1 MTGWKI
7 FFIAAA
13 LFNFAAGVP
22 LLVAPHENLAL
33 MHLPPVADV
42 MYHQVTGLLIICFGV
57 GYGLVAGD
65 LTSNH
70 GIVWL
75 GVAGKAG
82 VIFLMAQAYSAG
94 AIPFQAFAIALGDLA
109 FVLGFIAFLL
119 RSARQN

>member
-1 MTGWKI
+1 MRGWSI

-65 LTSNH
+65 PSSNR

-94 AIPFQAFAIALGDLA
+94 TIPFQAFAVALGDLA
-109 FVLGFIAFLL
+109 FVLGFVIFLL
-119 RSARQN
+119 QSARQR

>member
-1 MTGWKI
+1 MGWTVL
-7 FFIAAA
+7 FIAAA

-65 LTSNH
+65 QTRNH

-75 GVAGKAG
+75 GAAGKIG
-82 VIFLMAQAYSAG
+82 VIVLMAQAYAAG
-94 AIPFQAFAIALGDLA
+94 TIPFQAFSIALGDMA
-109 FVLGFIAFLL
+109 FVVGFIAFLL
-119 RSARQN
+119 TRPRAA